1 MLMLAQVRRC
11 LWIGSVLERM
21 RMCIARVRVMM
32 LRMGVRKGAVGIMKS
47 MISDCD
53 NDEDH

>member
-1 MLMLAQVRRC
+1 
-11 LWIGSVLERM
+11 
-21 RMCIARVRVMM
+21 MCIARVRVMM

-53 NDEDH
+53 NDEDHQ